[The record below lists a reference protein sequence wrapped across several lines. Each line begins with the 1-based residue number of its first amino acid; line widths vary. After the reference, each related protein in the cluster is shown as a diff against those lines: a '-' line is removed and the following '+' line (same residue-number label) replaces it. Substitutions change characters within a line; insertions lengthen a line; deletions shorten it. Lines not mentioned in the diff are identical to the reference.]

1 MSLNLKDAAGTSAEE
16 EEEEEEFFEID
27 LEAVSEIPQPLYW
40 ESYDVTPAITD
51 NNNVNSSSN
60 NTLLAN
66 CLLPVVQVSSAVPSG
81 NSTTANAFIPWPP
94 TLLVA
99 EDFMGAVFPSLHFFA
114 SQYNKTK
121 LSSLKW

>member
-1 MSLNLKDAAGTSAEE
+1 MSLNLKDAAGTSAE

-51 NNNVNSSSN
+51 NNNNNNVNSSSN

-81 NSTTANAFIPWPP
+81 SSTTANALIPWPP

-99 EDFMGAVFPSLHFFA
+99 EEFMGAVFPSFHFFA

-121 LSSLKW
+121 AA